1 MADSPTG
8 IHKGARGA
16 GWVPFAGT
24 LFLILGAFN
33 LIDGVAAV
41 SEDGHFLGDELFVG
55 NLVMWGTI
63 MVTIGALQLATG
75 WLLFRGSGLGVVLGI
90 FMAGIN
96 IVAHLLFL
104 PAYPIWSIIIMTLDV
119 LVIYGLTIYGDSFR

>member
-1 MADSPTG
+1 MEGSRPH
-8 IHKGARGA
+8 IHEGARGA

-24 LFLILGAFN
+24 LFLILGALN
-33 LIDGVAAV
+33 LIDGIAAV
-41 SEDGHFLGDELFVG
+41 SHDSHFIGDQLFVG
-55 NLVMWGTI
+55 NLVEWGTI
-63 MVTIGALQLATG
+63 MLTIGGLQLVTG
-75 WLLFRGSGLGVVLGI
+75 FLLFRGSGLGVVLGI

-104 PAYPIWSIIIMTLDV
+104 PAYPIWSIIIMAIDV